1 MKIVVSDHIFSVAPK
16 QAEGKLYPKHH
27 SFTVKPKPSGVYLY
41 RHDRQY
47 VLKTDARV
55 GVVLKKTID
64 NKTLK
69 QND

>member
-16 QAEGKLYPKHH
+16 QTEGTLYPKYH
-27 SFTVKPKPSGVYLY
+27 SFTVKPKPAGVYLY
-41 RHDRQY
+41 KHDRQY
-47 VLKTDARV
+47 VLKTDART
-55 GVVLKKTID
+55 GVILKKIKD